1 MIEIVLVL
9 FQSNSTSIVSIIHTF
24 QIVLKYSKK
33 DISETLYG
41 FFGKNLAKIWQ
52 NLAKFGKIWQNLAKF
67 WQKFEKARK
76 NPGFFKFHLK
86 KPEKTRQ

>member
-52 NLAKFGKIWQNLAKF
+52 NLAKFGRILAEF
-67 WQKFEKARK
+67 WQKFEKAQK

>member
-1 MIEIVLVL
+1 MIEIVQVL

-52 NLAKFGKIWQNLAKF
+52 NLAKFGKILAKI
-67 WQKFEKARK
+67 
-76 NPGFFKFHLK
+76 
-86 KPEKTRQ
+86 

>member
-24 QIVLKYSKK
+24 QIVLPYSKK
-33 DISETLYG
+33 DILETLYG

-52 NLAKFGKIWQNLAKF
+52 NLAKFGKIWQNF
-67 WQKFEKARK
+67 GK
-76 NPGFFKFHLK
+76 NLK
-86 KPEKTRQ
+86 KPEKTRVFSNST

>member
-24 QIVLKYSKK
+24 QIVLPYSKK

-41 FFGKNLAKIWQ
+41 FFGTNLA
-52 NLAKFGKIWQNLAKF
+52 KIWQNLAKF

>member
-41 FFGKNLAKIWQ
+41 FMAKIWQKFDKIWQ
-52 NLAKFGKIWQNLAKF
+52 NLAEFWQNFGKN
-67 WQKFEKARK
+67 
-76 NPGFFKFHLK
+76 LK
-86 KPEKTRQ
+86 KPKKTRVFSNST

>member
-1 MIEIVLVL
+1 MIEIVQVL

-24 QIVLKYSKK
+24 QIVLPYSKK

-52 NLAKFGKIWQNLAKF
+52 KFDKIWQNLAEF
-67 WQKFEKARK
+67 WQNFGK
-76 NPGFFKFHLK
+76 NLK
-86 KPEKTRQ
+86 KPKKTRVFSNST